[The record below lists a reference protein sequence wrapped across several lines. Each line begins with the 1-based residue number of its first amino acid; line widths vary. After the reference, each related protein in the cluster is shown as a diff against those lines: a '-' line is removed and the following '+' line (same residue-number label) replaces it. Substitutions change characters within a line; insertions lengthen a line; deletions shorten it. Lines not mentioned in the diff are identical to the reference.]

1 MDINKHFN
9 FYEHVIESLKL
20 LGGSGTNS
28 EILEKVI
35 SLAKLST
42 IEVDALHNGGPRT
55 VVDYQVGWA
64 KTYLKSYGY
73 LDSSKRGIWFL
84 TDKAKEPIAKAEE
97 ITNSYRLK
105 QKVKKESES
114 QNNYSRNLLNEEKD
128 EWKEDLITKLKSLS
142 PRGFE
147 RFCQRILRE
156 KGFSKVKITG
166 KSGDQGIDGKG
177 ILKINLISFRII
189 FQCKKYDGGVSP
201 SEIRDFRGAI
211 SGNADRGI
219 FLTTGHFRRA
229 AIEEAERSGTN
240 IIELID
246 GEEICNLLR
255 ELNIG
260 IKTTEKI
267 SIDNEFFEEFKV

>member
-1 MDINKHFN
+1 MLNNYLILNK
-9 FYEHVIESLKL
+9 YLSIQWPILIKL
-20 LGGSGTNS
+20 QNLFFREG
-28 EILEKVI
+28 
-35 SLAKLST
+35 KL
-42 IEVDALHNGGPRT
+42 I
-55 VVDYQVGWA
+55 
-64 KTYLKSYGY
+64 KTYKQIDISIELINFFCYPFLNIISHEKF
-73 LDSSKRGIWFL
+73 SSRRWF
-84 TDKAKEPIAKAEE
+84 
-97 ITNSYRLK
+97 Y
-105 QKVKKESES
+105 
-114 QNNYSRNLLNEEKD
+114 
-128 EWKEDLITKLKSLS
+128 
-142 PRGFE
+142 F
-147 RFCQRILRE
+147 LRE

-166 KSGDQGIDGKG
+166 KSGDQGIDGEG
-177 ILKINLISFRII
+177 VLKINLISFRII

>member
-1 MDINKHFN
+1 MDGRQSYFDYCMGVYSSST
-9 FYEHVIESLKL
+9 F
-20 LGGSGTNS
+20 
-28 EILEKVI
+28 
-35 SLAKLST
+35 LS
-42 IEVDALHNGGPRT
+42 V
-55 VVDYQVGWA
+55 
-64 KTYLKSYGY
+64 
-73 LDSSKRGIWFL
+73 
-84 TDKAKEPIAKAEE
+84 
-97 ITNSYRLK
+97 
-105 QKVKKESES
+105 
-114 QNNYSRNLLNEEKD
+114 
-128 EWKEDLITKLKSLS
+128 
-142 PRGFE
+142 
-147 RFCQRILRE
+147 
-156 KGFSKVKITG
+156 
-166 KSGDQGIDGKG
+166 
-177 ILKINLISFRII
+177 